1 MTIRVVLGEDN
12 LLTREGITGVLDR
25 HEDIDVVAACDNLDD
40 LRTEIDRATPDVVL
54 TDIRM
59 PPTNTDEGIRLATE
73 LRTRHP
79 AVGVV
84 VLSQHGELVYALELF
99 ARGTNRRAYLL
110 KDRIRDRAELAQA
123 IRAVADGGALVDTQ
137 IVDRLVGTRTQ
148 SPAAVAGLTRLTR
161 REREILALI
170 ADGRSN
176 GAIAGT
182 LGITKRAVERHING
196 IFMKLDVGDG
206 EDVSRRVKAALLYL
220 ARPPE

>member
-1 MTIRVVLGEDN
+1 RRRRVRGHGPGRDARPAGRRRRSRRHQLDPGPRHDRRRNGAVAARRASRVTIRVVLGEDN

-110 KDRIRDRAELAQA
+110 KDRIRDRAELAQ
-123 IRAVADGGALVDTQ
+123 
-137 IVDRLVGTRTQ
+137 
-148 SPAAVAGLTRLTR
+148 
-161 REREILALI
+161 
-170 ADGRSN
+170 
-176 GAIAGT
+176 
-182 LGITKRAVERHING
+182 
-196 IFMKLDVGDG
+196 
-206 EDVSRRVKAALLYL
+206 
-220 ARPPE
+220 